1 MGFGQL
7 NLATLELLVGVEVH
21 GSVGAAS
28 RAAGVAQSNASR
40 SLKQLERQLGV
51 RLIDRRP
58 TGSVLTAHGTVIAH
72 WAQRILADADKLLE
86 VAGGLRADRSAH
98 LTVSASMTVAE
109 HLIPRWLVE
118 FRGANP
124 GVSIHLQVHNSA
136 QVFELVSEGKCDIGF
151 VESPSIPRGLHS
163 VVVGHDELVLVV
175 HRSHPWARRRHPL
188 TMAELAATP
197 LVVREP
203 GSGTRI
209 TLELALR
216 EFPRAEPLLE
226 LGSAAAIRTSVLDG
240 VGPAVMSTLA
250 VADQLNSGEL
260 VRIDV
265 DGLTLPR
272 KLRAVWRPPRV
283 LEGPA
288 AGLIR
293 MIQRSAHS

>member
-1 MGFGQL
+1 MGIGQL
-7 NLATLELLVGVEVH
+7 QLATLELLVGVEVH

-40 SLKQLERQLGV
+40 SLKQLERHLGV
-51 RLIDRRP
+51 RLIERRP
-58 TGSVLTAHGTVIAH
+58 TGSVLTAHGTVVAH

-86 VAGGLRADRSAH
+86 VASGLRADSSPQ

-109 HLIPRWLVE
+109 HLMPRWLVE
-118 FRGANP
+118 FRSANP
-124 GVSIHLQVHNSA
+124 VVSIHLQMHNSA
-136 QVFELVSEGKCDIGF
+136 HVLDLVAEGKCDIGF
-151 VESPSIPRGLHS
+151 VESPTIRRGLHS
-163 VVVGHDELVLVV
+163 VVVGHDELIVVV

-188 TMAELAATP
+188 TITELAATP

-209 TLELALR
+209 TLDVALR

-226 LGSAAAIRTSVLDG
+226 LASAAAIRASVLDG

-250 VADQLNSGEL
+250 VAEQLNSGEL
-260 VRIDV
+260 HRIEV
-265 DGLTLPR
+265 DGLALPR
-272 KLRAVWRPPRV
+272 TLRAVWRPPRR

-288 AGLIR
+288 AGLVR
-293 MIQRSAHS
+293 MIQRSGRS